1 MHRVVLLYIKEN
13 EDCRDDIDAFYCTF
27 RLQRKVSFLTN
38 PLPQMVYQ
46 LMKPAWEG
54 DELRYLICA
63 LDSSTAKESG
73 NLLLFSKNGRMHK
86 EYRRASRRWKPVI
99 IEALTER
106 ERAILMLAQQGKTV
120 KDIAHDLAKGYHTI
134 HNQITELFFKLE
146 VHSMMEAIDLSS
158 IHNNIYICTR
168 TKIERPGANAN
179 MQKNPDID
187 H

>member
-63 LDSSTAKESG
+63 LDSSAAKESG

-86 EYRRASRRWKPVI
+86 EYR
-99 IEALTER
+99 
-106 ERAILMLAQQGKTV
+106 
-120 KDIAHDLAKGYHTI
+120 IAFPTLETYH
-134 HNQITELFFKLE
+134 
-146 VHSMMEAIDLSS
+146 V
-158 IHNNIYICTR
+158 
-168 TKIERPGANAN
+168 
-179 MQKNPDID
+179 
-187 H
+187 